1 MATIHTFTR
10 TFAVV
15 ETSTSLLFVDISVGD
30 FLLFVMFAVLETP
43 IPQLFG
49 GVTLDIWL

>member
-15 ETSTSLLFVDISVGD
+15 ETSTSLLFVDVSVGD
-30 FLLFVMFAVLETP
+30 FLFFGTFTVLETP
-43 IPQLFG
+43 ISQLFK
-49 GVTLDIWL
+49 GVRLVIWL